1 FDDLIHD
8 ARGRDAAAEADM
20 VIGELRRRHPKP
32 ASLLDVGCGTG
43 AHLPRFA
50 EQFDVA
56 GIDLSE
62 EMLAIARERCPNV
75 PLTRADMRTFEMG
88 RQFEAVVCLFSAIGY
103 LTEEADLRQA
113 IATMASHL
121 GGGGVL

>member
-1 FDDLIHD
+1 MTADAWRVTVSLMYAEAARFYDLIHD

-75 PLTRADMRTFEMG
+75 PLTRADMRTFDM
-88 RQFEAVVCLFSAIGY
+88 
-103 LTEEADLRQA
+103 
-113 IATMASHL
+113 
-121 GGGGVL
+121 